1 LARKFE
7 NDESNISVELS
18 IEIEACINKLKKSF
32 LLGKTS
38 TVDYLK
44 KRKAILKLVEQSKEL
59 VVEWRK
65 EIEV

>member
-1 LARKFE
+1 MARKFE

-38 TVDYLK
+38 TVDYLE

>member
-1 LARKFE
+1 MARKFE